1 MRIPSTFRLPLPVKI
16 ICLTILLVPM
26 IWSIAPCL
34 ALAAKPAPPGK
45 ILVAATI
52 LPLADFCRNLGGDR
66 VEVQA
71 LIPPGA
77 SPHTFEPA
85 PSVIARAG
93 RARLFVY
100 IGAGLEPW
108 AERLLHSRETAGL
121 TVVEAAAGL
130 PLLHEAEHHQEE
142 GEAHEAEHHHEGGN
156 PHIWLDPV
164 LAKGIC
170 RRINAA
176 LIKVDPVHA
185 SEYETNLK
193 AYLASLDGLDQ
204 EYRRQI
210 STWRLKSFISF
221 HPAFSYLAKRYGL
234 KEVGVMELAPG
245 REPTPR
251 HLQDI
256 IAAVRRYGIRVIF
269 AEPQLNPRAAEV
281 IAQEAGVQ
289 VLMLDPMGGRP
300 PYGSDYLKLMRHN
313 LAVMAEA
320 MK

>member
-1 MRIPSTFRLPLPVKI
+1 M
-16 ICLTILLVPM
+16 
-26 IWSIAPCL
+26 
-34 ALAAKPAPPGK
+34 
-45 ILVAATI
+45 AATI

-66 VEVQA
+66 VEVQT

-77 SPHTFEPA
+77 SPHAFEPP
-85 PSVIARAG
+85 PSAIAEG
-93 RARLFVY
+93 RPARVFVY

-108 AERLLHSRETAGL
+108 AERRLHSGEAGGL
-121 TVVEAAAGL
+121 TVVEAAAGV
-130 PLLHEAEHHQEE
+130 PLLHEAEPHQEE
-142 GEAHEAEHHHEGGN
+142 AEAHEGEEHHHAGGN

-164 LAKGIC
+164 LAKEIC
-170 RRINAA
+170 RRLDAA
-176 LIKVDPVHA
+176 LIKVDPGHA
-185 SEYETNLK
+185 SEYAANLTT
-193 AYLASLDGLDQ
+193 YLASLDLLDQ

-210 STWRLKSFISF
+210 KTWRLKSFISF

-269 AEPQLNPRAAEV
+269 TEPQLNPRAAEV
-281 IAQEAGVQ
+281 IAQEAGVR